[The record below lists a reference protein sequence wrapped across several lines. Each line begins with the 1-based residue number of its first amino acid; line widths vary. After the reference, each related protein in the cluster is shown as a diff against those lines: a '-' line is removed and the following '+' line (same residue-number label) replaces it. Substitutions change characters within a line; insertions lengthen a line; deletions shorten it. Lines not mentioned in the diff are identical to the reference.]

1 MNSKGL
7 AQLAYEKGMFILTAA
22 QGYQAAKESSQ
33 LGHGLLT
40 YALVLQG
47 LKEGSAD
54 VRPKDG
60 QVLMGEWLDY
70 ATDRVPQMQ
79 LEKMKGTRGLG
90 LGGQLA
96 YVDGEQKK
104 APENRSLQRPR
115 VFYRRELAARP
126 LVVTK
131 LQAAAQS
138 RN

>member
-1 MNSKGL
+1 
-7 AQLAYEKGMFILTAA
+7 
-22 QGYQAAKESSQ
+22 
-33 LGHGLLT
+33 
-40 YALVLQG
+40 
-47 LKEGSAD
+47 